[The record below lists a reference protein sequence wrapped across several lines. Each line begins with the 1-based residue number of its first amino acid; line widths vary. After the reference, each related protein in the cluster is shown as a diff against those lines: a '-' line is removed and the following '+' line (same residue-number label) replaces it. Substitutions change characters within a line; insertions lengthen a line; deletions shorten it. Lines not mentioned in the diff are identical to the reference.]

1 MSVKRAIADDGFPI
15 AYETF
20 GKRDGEP
27 LLLIQGLGADARG
40 WALQRMAFGRRYR
53 CFAVDN
59 RGVGGTS
66 GAPHPL
72 SLEQMAHDA
81 VSVLDAEDV
90 DAAHVQGASMGGA
103 IAQIVAVEHPER
115 VRSLVLA
122 CTACRN
128 PEWRRELL
136 NEWAEAVERDGMA
149 ALTGEGLRWLVGP
162 RLQRR
167 FGTWLNLM
175 ARILLQAT
183 PENFVAQVRAIL
195 DVSDD
200 VRFQLETVTA
210 PTLVITGTQDLL
222 TPLGDAEELDELIP
236 SSRLFEL
243 RGAGHSLM
251 VEAPNS
257 YNRAV
262 VDFLRSLEADVTA
275 PATASA

>member
-81 VSVLDAEDV
+81 VSVLDAEGV

-200 VRFQLETVTA
+200 VRFELETITA

>member
-1 MSVKRAIADDGFPI
+1 MSVKHATAADGFPI
-15 AYETF
+15 AYEAF

-40 WALQRMAFGRRYR
+40 WALQRMSFGRRYR

-72 SLEQMAHDA
+72 SLEQMANDA
-81 VSVLDAEDV
+81 VAVLDAEGV

-103 IAQIVAVEHPER
+103 IAQIVGVRHPMR

-136 NEWAEAVERDGMA
+136 TEWADGVERDGMA

-167 FGTWLNLM
+167 FGVWLNLM

-183 PENFVAQVRAIL
+183 PENFVAQTRAIL
-195 DVSDD
+195 DIDDD
-200 VRFQLETVTA
+200 VRFELGSIRA

-222 TPLGDAEELDELIP
+222 TPLGDAEELEELIAG
-236 SSRLFEL
+236 SRLFEL

-251 VEAPNS
+251 VEAPNA

-262 VDFLRSLEADVTA
+262 VDFLRSCEADITTPA
-275 PATASA
+275 PAPA

>member
-1 MSVKRAIADDGFPI
+1 LSVKRAIADDGFPI

-81 VSVLDAEDV
+81 ISVLDAEGV

-103 IAQIVAVEHPER
+103 IAQIVAVRHPER

-183 PENFVAQVRAIL
+183 PENFVAQTRAIL

-200 VRFQLETVTA
+200 VRFELETITA

-262 VDFLRSLEADVTA
+262 VDFLADVTA

>member
-1 MSVKRAIADDGFPI
+1 VSVRQATADDGFPI

-40 WALQRMAFGRRYR
+40 WALQRMSFGRRYR

-72 SLEQMAHDA
+72 SLEQMANDSMA
-81 VSVLDAEDV
+81 VLDAEGV
-90 DAAHVQGASMGGA
+90 ETAHVQGASMGGA
-103 IAQIVAVEHPER
+103 IAQIVGVRHPQR

-136 NEWAEAVERDGMA
+136 TEWAEGVERDGMA

-167 FGTWLNLM
+167 FGVWLNLM

-183 PENFVAQVRAIL
+183 PENFVAQTRAIL
-195 DVSDD
+195 DVDDD
-200 VRFQLETVTA
+200 VRFELGSIRA

-222 TPLGDAEELDELIP
+222 TPLGDAEELQELIAG
-236 SSRLFEL
+236 SRLFEL

-251 VEAPNS
+251 VEAPNA

-262 VDFLRSLEADVTA
+262 VDFLRSCDADITTPEPA
-275 PATASA
+275 PA

>member
-1 MSVKRAIADDGFPI
+1 MSVKHATADDGFPI
-15 AYETF
+15 AYEAF

-40 WALQRMAFGRRYR
+40 WALQRVSFGRRYH

-81 VSVLDAEDV
+81 ISVLDAEGV
-90 DAAHVQGASMGGA
+90 ETAHVQGASMGGA
-103 IAQIVAVEHPER
+103 IAQIVGVQHPER

-136 NEWAEAVERDGMA
+136 SEWAEGVARDGMG
-149 ALTGEGLRWLVGP
+149 ALAGEGLRWLVGP

-167 FGTWLNLM
+167 FGVWLNLM

-183 PENFVAQVRAIL
+183 PENFVAQVQAIL
-195 DVSDD
+195 DVDDD
-200 VRFQLETVTA
+200 VRFELDAIRV

-222 TPLGDAEELDELIP
+222 TPLGDAEELQELITG
-236 SSRLFEL
+236 SRLFEL

-251 VEAPNS
+251 VESPSA

-262 VDFLRSLEADVTA
+262 VDFLRSCDAEVNA
-275 PATASA
+275 PATV

>member
-1 MSVKRAIADDGFPI
+1 MSVQHATADDGFPI
-15 AYETF
+15 AYESF

-40 WALQRMAFGRRYR
+40 WALQRVAFGRRYR

-59 RGVGGTS
+59 RGVGGSS

-72 SLEQMAHDA
+72 SLEQMARDA
-81 VSVLDAEDV
+81 VAVLDAEGV
-90 DAAHVQGASMGGA
+90 DSAHVQGASMGGA
-103 IAQIVAVEHPER
+103 IAQIVGVRHPER

-136 NEWAEAVERDGMA
+136 SEWAEAVERDGMG
-149 ALTGEGLRWLVGP
+149 ALAGEGLRWLVGP

-167 FGTWLNLM
+167 FGVWLNLM
-175 ARILLQAT
+175 ARILLQST
-183 PENFVAQVRAIL
+183 PESFVAQVRAIL
-195 DVSDD
+195 DVGDD
-200 VRFQLETVTA
+200 VRFELDAVSA

-222 TPLGDAEELDELIP
+222 TPLGDAEELHEMIAG
-236 SSRLFEL
+236 SRLFEL
-243 RGAGHSLM
+243 RGVGHSLM
-251 VEAPNS
+251 VEAPNV

-262 VDFLRSLEADVTA
+262 ADFLADVTE
-275 PATASA
+275 PAAATT